1 MRDTIDLWHK
11 VWPDP
16 GAFVRASAQDL
27 ERFEA
32 LIRADERE
40 QSQKWFDAVT
50 AQHKQ
55 LILAEREACAKVCY
69 ELPWKDMGHIPSNLA
84 FAAAIRNRGNT

>member
-1 MRDTIDLWHK
+1 MKTTIDLWHK

-32 LIRADERE
+32 LVRA
-40 QSQKWFDAVT
+40 
-50 AQHKQ
+50 
-55 LILAEREACAKVCY
+55 AEREACAKVC
-69 ELPWKDMGHIPSNLA
+69 ESLPMQQEIDVRDEC
-84 FAAAIRNRGNT
+84 AAAIRNRGNI